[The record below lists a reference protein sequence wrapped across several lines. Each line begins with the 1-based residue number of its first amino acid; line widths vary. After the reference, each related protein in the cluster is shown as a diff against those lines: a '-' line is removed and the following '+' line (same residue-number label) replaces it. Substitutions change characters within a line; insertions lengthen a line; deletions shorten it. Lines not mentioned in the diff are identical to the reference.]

1 VNWDEMAVVGHIARP
16 HGIKGQFF
24 VNPLTDF
31 PEERFGVG
39 GTLFLLRDG
48 CIEPFTVTTSRIQN
62 GRPVIGVEGITDM
75 DAARELAGLEFRV
88 PVTALVAL
96 PEGMFYHHDLIGSTV
111 ETVEGQQVGTVS
123 DVQGDTGNS
132 RLVVQA
138 ETGEILIPLVLDI
151 CTTIDTAAK
160 RIVIAPPAGLLD
172 VNRR

>member
-1 VNWDEMAVVGHIARP
+1 MAVVGHVARP
-16 HGIKGQFF
+16 HGIKGQFV
-24 VNPLTDF
+24 VNPLTTF
-31 PEERFGVG
+31 PEERFSVG
-39 GTLFLLRDG
+39 STLFLLRDG
-48 CIEPFTVTTSRIQN
+48 CIEPFTVSASRMQG
-62 GRPVIGVEGITDM
+62 GRPVIGVEGVEDM
-75 DAARELAGLEFRV
+75 DAARELQGLEFRV
-88 PVTALVAL
+88 PVAALVAL
-96 PEGMFYHHDLIGSTV
+96 PDGMFYHHDLIGSTV

-132 RLVVQA
+132 RLVVES